1 VTDQTGPAVL
11 EPTVLEIVQEVLE
24 RGARVRLSDD
34 LYDLGFDSLR
44 IMQVAARV
52 GERLGVEAPLAAYF
66 DAGTVADLV
75 AVIASAPAIAAT
87 TPASEEPA

>member
-1 VTDQTGPAVL
+1 MDQTEPAVL
-11 EPTVLEIVQEVLE
+11 AIVQEVLE
-24 RGARVRLSDD
+24 REAPVSLSDD

-44 IMQVAARV
+44 MMQVAARV

-75 AVIASAPAIAAT
+75 AVIASARPATT
-87 TPASEEPA
+87 TPAGEETA

>member
-1 VTDQTGPAVL
+1 VADQTEAAVL
-11 EPTVLEIVQEVLE
+11 AIVQEVLE
-24 RGARVRLSDD
+24 REAPVSLTDD

-66 DAGTVADLV
+66 DAGTVSDLV
-75 AVIASAPAIAAT
+75 AVIASAPAVTATT
-87 TPASEEPA
+87 TPAEGAA